1 MKGNK
6 MDITNGFAF
15 TCPFKTNS
23 GNKALEHLPV
33 ELAGLNAFKPLIITS
48 RELAGWKAIWT
59 LKNAFGDSGMTM
71 GIFDEVTDTADL
83 NVVEQIR
90 DIFVK
95 GQYDSIIALGGG
107 VVVDVA
113 KIVNLAVSQ
122 KVADASKISGETAI
136 RDPLGPFVVI
146 PTAVVTGMETSK
158 YAFLNRK
165 QFVSVHLMPDLVVL
179 DPRLTRAYDSKIIA
193 EAGMAAFGRTLE
205 AYIAP
210 NKNPFMYAYAFAA
223 LHFIRENLTDA
234 VKKCCDKKASL
245 AVANAAAMSGC
256 VISNT
261 DQNVLHRLG
270 QVFQNIVHVHPG
282 VIIGMCLNPFL
293 DDYMKKD
300 SSLVS
305 DLLLPLAGDDK
316 YAAMPK
322 IGKAGEALRELYG
335 FSYELY
341 GALKGRMP
349 RTISE
354 AGIPRYLMDDVLEV
368 INQEPDGAY
377 LRTVIDRVSG
387 SPIKA

>member
-1 MKGNK
+1 MNLAA
-6 MDITNGFAF
+6 GFTF

-23 GNKALEHLPV
+23 GNRALEHLPV
-33 ELAGLNAFKPLIITS
+33 ELSDLNAFKPLIITS
-48 RELAGWKAIWT
+48 RDLAGSKAIRT
-59 LKNAFGDSGMTM
+59 LINAFGDSGMTI
-71 GIFDEVTDTADL
+71 GVFDELTEKADL

-90 DIFVK
+90 EIFIK
-95 GQYDSIIALGGG
+95 GQYDSVIALGGG
-107 VVVDVA
+107 LIVDTA
-113 KIVNLAVSQ
+113 KLVNLAVSL
-122 KVADASKISGETAI
+122 KVADARQLSAEAAI
-136 RDPLGPFVVI
+136 IGPLGPLVVI
-146 PTAVVTGMETSK
+146 PTAAVTGLETSK
-158 YAFLNRK
+158 YAVLNRK
-165 QFVSVHLMPDLVVL
+165 TFVSISLMPNLVVL
-179 DPRLTRAYDSKIIA
+179 DPRLIRAKDSKTIA

-210 NKNPFMYAYAFAA
+210 NKNPFMDAYAFTV
-223 LHFIRENLTDA
+223 LHFIRENLAGA
-234 VKKCCDKKASL
+234 VKKCCDKKAVL

-270 QVFQNIVHVHPG
+270 QIFQNIVHVHPG

-335 FSYELY
+335 FSYEIY
-341 GALKGRMP
+341 GALKGKIP

-354 AGIPRYLMDDVLEV
+354 AGIPQYLMGDVLEV

-377 LRTVIDRVSG
+377 LRTVIDRVGG
-387 SPIKA
+387 SSIKA

>member
-1 MKGNK
+1 MNLAA
-6 MDITNGFAF
+6 GFTF

-23 GNKALEHLPV
+23 GNRALEHLPV
-33 ELAGLNAFKPLIITS
+33 ELSDLNAFKPLIITS
-48 RELAGWKAIWT
+48 RDLAGPKAIRT
-59 LKNAFGDSGMTM
+59 LINAFGDSGMTI
-71 GIFDEVTDTADL
+71 GVFDELTDKADL

-107 VVVDVA
+107 LIVDTA
-113 KIVNLAVSQ
+113 KLVNLAVSL
-122 KVADASKISGETAI
+122 KVTDARQLSAEAVILG
-136 RDPLGPFVVI
+136 PLGPLVVI
-146 PTAVVTGMETSK
+146 PTAAVTGLETSK
-158 YAFLNRK
+158 YAVLNRK
-165 QFVSVHLMPDLVVL
+165 TFNSVSLMPNLVVL
-179 DPRLTRAYDSKIIA
+179 DPRLTRACDSKIIA

-210 NKNPFMYAYAFAA
+210 DKNPFMDAYAFTA
-223 LHFIRENLTDA
+223 LHFIKENLSGA
-234 VKKCCDKKASL
+234 VKKCCNKKASL

-261 DQNVLHRLG
+261 GQNVLHRLG
-270 QVFQNIVHVHPG
+270 QVFHNILHVHPG
-282 VIIGMCLNPFL
+282 LIIGMCLNPFM

-322 IGKAGEALRELYG
+322 IGKAGEVLRELHV
-335 FSYELY
+335 FSYEIWS
-341 GALKGRMP
+341 ALKGGMP

-354 AGIPRYLMDDVLEV
+354 AGIPKYLMNDVFEV
-368 INQEPDGAY
+368 INKEPDGAY
-377 LRTVIDRVSG
+377 LRTLVERVGG
-387 SPIKA
+387 SVKV